1 LSFKDWKNLLE
12 FIPLHFCPYGQK
24 WSGEFAR
31 KNKKI
36 LSLLEGEEIGGEVDD
51 WLDKK
56 IEISSFL
63 SMVRMAQRF
72 LKKLSIQKNQTAN
85 NPCFFNFF
93 LLTENLFSIFL
104 KRDFLFSRSV
114 LIKNKY
120 EKNNY

>member
-1 LSFKDWKNLLE
+1 MTKGFLK
-12 FIPLHFCPYGQK
+12 G
-24 WSGEFAR
+24 
-31 KNKKI
+31 
-36 LSLLEGEEIGGEVDD
+36 
-51 WLDKK
+51 LDKK

-72 LKKLSIQKNQTAN
+72 LKKLSIQKNQTIN

-93 LLTENLFSIFL
+93 PLTESLFSIFL